1 MTGFQS
7 KRAMAQDRFDVVDL
21 GMYTD
26 EGNRIAE
33 MLCDSAVLFGWTWPV
48 LYANM
53 RRVAEA
59 SPEICGELMD
69 TAVREA
75 MYDRCKFTTNF
86 YV

>member
-7 KRAMAQDRFDVVDL
+7 KRAMARDRFDVVDL

-75 MYDRCKFTTNF
+75 MYDRCKFTTDF
-86 YV
+86 YI

>member
-75 MYDRCKFTTNF
+75 MYDRCKFTTDF
-86 YV
+86 YI

>member
-48 LYANM
+48 LYA
-53 RRVAEA
+53 
-59 SPEICGELMD
+59 
-69 TAVREA
+69 
-75 MYDRCKFTTNF
+75 KTTERII
-86 YV
+86 YTLTQQRS

>member
-59 SPEICGELMD
+59 SPEICGGLMD
-69 TAVREA
+69 TVVREA